1 MKLLHKD
8 FAKGG
13 EGSVKL
19 VAEEGELLL
28 EMGRACTLQRLM
40 AGNFEWRVRHPGLKH
55 KLQARCL
62 SYLW

>member
-19 VAEEGELLL
+19 VAEEGEHLL
-28 EMGRACTLQRLM
+28 EMGRACTRPRLM
-40 AGNFEWRVRHPGLKH
+40 AGN
-55 KLQARCL
+55 
-62 SYLW
+62 